1 MTKSIP
7 SDQFSSVTPGVVSP
21 GGSALD
27 LLGLVLSP
35 STRVPTGLVYPF
47 PDADAVGAFFGLS
60 SDEYAFAT
68 NYMLGYDNS
77 FKKPGSILFAQY
89 NTAAVAAYLRG
100 GNVSALTLTQ
110 LKALTGTLTLDVN
123 GTPITSGA
131 IVLTAATSFSNAA
144 AIIQAAF
151 TTPTFT
157 VSYDSVSGA
166 FVFTSNTTGAAST
179 MAFATGTSTIAHGL
193 LLLAADGG
201 SLSQGAD
208 AAVPATFMT
217 NVIGQ
222 TTNWATFGLTFDPDG
237 GSGNTIKLEFA
248 AWTVTR
254 NNRYAYIAWDT
265 DLAPTT
271 NANATE
277 SMGNFLDSEEAS
289 GICPIYSQSYKVA
302 AMVMGSVAS
311 LDFGRK
317 NGRATMAYRSQEGL
331 AGEVN
336 DATVAQNLQ
345 ANGYNFY
352 GIVADATETD
362 LFFFPGSVTGE
373 YSWLDSYVCQIKL
386 NAELA
391 RAGLTLMRTVPS
403 IPFNSD
409 GEGLIRAAY
418 SGPIQDALN
427 FGTIRTGIELDS
439 LEIAAVNNAAGVA
452 IDTIL
457 TTKGYYLQVLMPSAQ
472 VRKQR
477 GSWIN
482 TLWYTDGQSVQKLQ
496 LASINVQ

>member
-7 SDQFSSVTPGVVSP
+7 SDYFSSVTPGVVSP

-35 STRVPTGLVYPF
+35 SNRVPTGLVYPF
-47 PDADAVGAFFGLS
+47 PDADSVGAFFGQG
-60 SDEYAFAT
+60 SDEFVFAT
-68 NYMLGYDNS
+68 SYFNSYDNS
-77 FKKPGSILFAQY
+77 FKKPGSILFTQY
-89 NTAAVAAYLRG
+89 NAAAVPAYLRG
-100 GNVSALTLTQ
+100 GNVSGLTLTQ

-144 AIIQAAF
+144 TIIQAAF

-157 VSYDSVSGA
+157 VAYDSVSGA
-166 FVFTSNTTGAAST
+166 FVFTANTTGEAST
-179 MAFATGTSTIAHGL
+179 IAFATGTSTIAHGL
-193 LLLAADGG
+193 LLLSTDGG

-208 AAVPATFMT
+208 AAVPATFMAA
-217 NVIGQ
+217 VLSQ

-248 AWTVTR
+248 AWQVSR
-254 NNRYAYIAWDT
+254 NNRYCYVGWDS

-277 SMGNFLDSEEAS
+277 SMGNFLQAEQAS
-289 GICPIYSQSYKVA
+289 GICPIYSPTYKVA
-302 AMVMGSVAS
+302 AMIMGFGAS
-311 LDFGRK
+311 LDFGRL
-317 NGRATMAYRSQEGL
+317 NGRATAAYRSQEGL

-336 DATVAQNLQ
+336 DETVANNLI

-352 GIVADATETD
+352 GTVASATETD
-362 LFFFPGSVTGE
+362 VFFFPGSVTGE
-373 YSWLDSYVCQIKL
+373 YSWLDSYLCQIKF

-391 RAGLTLMRTVPS
+391 QAGLTLMRTVPS
-403 IPFNSD
+403 IPFNSA
-409 GEGLIRAAY
+409 GEGLIRSAY
-418 SGPIQDALN
+418 SGPIQDALT

-439 LEIAAVNNAAGVA
+439 LEAAAVNNAAGVA

-457 TTKGYYLQVLMPSAQ
+457 TAKGYYLQILMPSAQ